1 VWVIYEVIRLIKEKW
16 ILEAILVWLLKNIR
30 IMALT
35 ERRDEKEE
43 RRKKSPHRHLHEAC
57 KDLQESSPST
67 SRRAWDSF

>member
-1 VWVIYEVIRLIKEKW
+1 MDSGGYSG
-16 ILEAILVWLLKNIR
+16 LVTKNIR

-43 RRKKSPHRHLHEAC
+43 RRKKSPHHHLHEAC
-57 KDLQESSPST
+57 KDLQEPSPST